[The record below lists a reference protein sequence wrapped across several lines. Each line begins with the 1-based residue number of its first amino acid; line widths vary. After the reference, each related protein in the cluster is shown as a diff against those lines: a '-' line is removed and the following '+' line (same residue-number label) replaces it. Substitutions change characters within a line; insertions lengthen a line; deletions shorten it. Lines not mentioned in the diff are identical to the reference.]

1 MKKGSIVITE
11 LVKVLKSINEEKYF
25 TKKYKD
31 DVVISENINK
41 RIIIEDLSNYDEA
54 LISGILNN
62 EILKKHFSVKIEDAL
77 VIKVEKLILLI
88 ETESHFNDSYTN
100 YKNDIGLSVDGN
112 FIRDTNDVVLDFP
125 YKDSIL
131 KAGMTKEEVEKE
143 ENVDEDFYHELVE
156 SEEIDRLFDSKVFI
170 NAKKYDETGI
180 HECQNFSM
188 DDNLIIKGNNL
199 IALHSIKNKFRG
211 EVKCIYID
219 IPFNTENDSFE
230 YNDNFN
236 RSTWLT
242 FMKNRLEVSKEFL
255 RTDGM
260 IFVHCDDNEQ
270 AYLKVLMDEIYGED
284 NFVNNIALQSSTPSG
299 LKTAHR
305 ERTIIKTKDYILVY
319 KNGDIK
325 LNPQYTQVSEWDTHF
340 NYYFDKENNEV
351 KSLSDVIEEQNI
363 YPTGTP
369 QKDYSIK
376 NKDFLSFVLNNAD
389 SIFQTGK
396 SMPEDIIKISLMPE
410 NKDVPIKY
418 EGSGTTQYAYNG
430 RRMSFLSNSVNEI
443 IINGEKVNM
452 ITKLVCD
459 FWEDIDFNN
468 SQNEGGVSFPSGKK
482 PEKLLHRIIDMSTEE
497 NDIVMDFFLGSGTT
511 AAVAHKMNR
520 QYIGIEQMDYIED
533 LAVSRLK
540 NVIEGENRGISKALN
555 WEGGGSF
562 IYVELMEKAK
572 SYIDKVQE
580 AESFDDLLNLY
591 DEILDKNII
600 EYKIDIEHLN
610 KLLDEDKLDTDT
622 FRKLLL
628 QSIDKNQTYVNYS
641 EIDDENIRNMLSEED
656 YNFNKSFYEGEEKN
670 E

>member
-396 SMPEDIIKISLMPE
+396 SMPEDIRKISLMPE

-600 EYKIDIEHLN
+600 EFKIDIEHLN